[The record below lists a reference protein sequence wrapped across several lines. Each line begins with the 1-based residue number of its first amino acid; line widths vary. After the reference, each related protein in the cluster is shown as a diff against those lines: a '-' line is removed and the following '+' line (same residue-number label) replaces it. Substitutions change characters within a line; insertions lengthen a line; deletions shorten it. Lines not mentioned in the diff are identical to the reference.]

1 MVHVN
6 DKTCCDR
13 QKKYDK
19 FNRKYFKQ
27 IKGYLIRRVLYVMI
41 MKSKDYTEASERE
54 VERPS
59 VQRWDETP
67 VRSKGGET
75 PGATAGQSTR
85 MWDNTPG
92 HTTPGR
98 EASSARRNRWDE
110 TPKTDRGDTP
120 GHSSGWAET
129 PRTDRGV
136 GDLIKET
143 PTPSASKRR

>member
-1 MVHVN
+1 
-6 DKTCCDR
+6 
-13 QKKYDK
+13 
-19 FNRKYFKQ
+19 
-27 IKGYLIRRVLYVMI
+27 MI